1 LCFVPSRYSLLF
13 GMWLIDLFLHAGVG
27 IVCAVLGQFLTGK
40 AHGGCLISVL
50 AGLAGSYAGPWAAE
64 QMARPEP
71 YLLPVGDVRF
81 PVATAALGAFVFVV
95 VASLLTRKRNL

>member
-1 LCFVPSRYSLLF
+1 
-13 GMWLIDLFLHAGVG
+13 MWLIDLFLHAGVG

-64 QMARPEP
+64 QMSWPEP

-81 PVATAALGAFVFVV
+81 PVTTAALGAFVLAVL
-95 VASLLTRKRNL
+95 ASLLTRKRNL